1 MMHTGIDLSRY
12 SMAELEVI
20 KGIFEHEFEVI
31 GRKDDGTMIC
41 RRKPKGG
48 GQLAISD
55 LERVKAQRQLV
66 F

>member
-12 SMAELEVI
+12 TLEELELI

-48 GQLAISD
+48 GQLASSD
-55 LERVKAQRQLV
+55 LERAKAPRQLV